1 MNLPAVL
8 TINNYHYPRGGSD
21 RYFLQLAAMLEKEG
35 HRVATFAAHHSQ
47 TAHGELLAVSPP
59 RGVDTDRAGNISN
72 LLRYVFSSDARQR
85 MTEAITAFRPD
96 IAHLHIY
103 YGQLT
108 ASILKPIRSAGIPV
122 VQTLHEY
129 KLVCPTHG
137 LYALGAFC
145 DACKGRHYWH
155 APLKRCNRGSLARSG
170 LSMLEAYVSEAL
182 GSKELVDR
190 FIAVSDYQKRQL
202 VRLGIPE
209 KKLCVG
215 CVLPVRRARGEGQ
228 GTRDAASSLFDD
240 GKRASGVEDRRI
252 GAGYGVLACP

>member
-1 MNLPAVL
+1 MSEAV
-8 TINNYHYPRGGSD
+8 
-21 RYFLQLAAMLEKEG
+21 A
-35 HRVATFAAHHSQ
+35 
-47 TAHGELLAVSPP
+47 
-59 RGVDTDRAGNISN
+59 
-72 LLRYVFSSDARQR
+72 
-85 MTEAITAFRPD
+85 AFRPD

-137 LYALGAFC
+137 LYAQGAFC
-145 DACKGRHYWH
+145 DACNGRHYWH
-155 APLKRCNRGSLARSG
+155 ASLKRCNRGSLARSG
-170 LSMLEAYVSEAL
+170 LSMLEAYASEAL

-209 KKLCVG
+209 KKLFVLYHFADVATEDSAGTGTYFLYVG
-215 CVLPVRRARGEGQ
+215 RVVKDKGIGTLLQAYSMMGKGVR
-228 GTRDAASSLFDD
+228 S
-240 GKRASGVEDRRI
+240 
-252 GAGYGVLACP
+252 